1 MLTTKKS
8 DKHDHLDRTVHQS
21 VLLEETLGW
30 LAPHPGGRYI
40 DATLGGA
47 GHTERLLAQS
57 APDGLVLGI
66 DADQEAIDRARRRLP
81 EAIATGRLQLRHGNF
96 DHMEV
101 EARALDIAPVDGIL
115 LDLGL
120 SSDQLASSARGFSF
134 AVDAPLDMRFD
145 TTHGQPVSELVN
157 QLDEVELA
165 NLIYRYGEERHSR
178 TIGRRIVKARQR
190 GAITSTAQLAE
201 VVRSAVPKN
210 PGQASGIDPATR
222 TFQALRIAVNDE
234 LGSLER
240 VLPQAVGLLAGGG
253 RLAVISFHSLEDR
266 IVKQAFLR
274 EERGCI
280 CPPQLPVCVCGQVP
294 RLKILTRHP
303 VVAGE
308 GELAQNPRARS
319 AKLRVAERLPI

>member
-8 DKHDHLDRTVHQS
+8 DGHNHLERTVHQS

-47 GHTERLLAQS
+47 GHTEQLLARS

-66 DADQEAIDRARRRLP
+66 DADQEAIDRAKMRLP
-81 EAIATGRLQLRHGNF
+81 AAFASGRLQLRQGNF
-96 DHMEV
+96 DQMEA
-101 EARALDIAPVDGIL
+101 EARALGEAKVDGIL

-134 AVDAPLDMRFD
+134 AVDARLDMRFD
-145 TTHGQPVSELVN
+145 MTHGQPVSDLVN

-178 TIGRRIVKARQR
+178 AVARRIVKARQR
-190 GAITSTAQLAE
+190 AAITSTTELAG
-201 VVRSAVPKN
+201 VVRSAVPRH

-240 VLPQAVGLLAGGG
+240 VLPQAINLLAEGG

-266 IVKQAFLR
+266 IVKQVFLR

-280 CPPQLPVCVCGQVP
+280 CPPQLPVCVCGHVP

-308 GELAQNPRARS
+308 EELAQNPRARS
-319 AKLRVAERLPI
+319 AKLRVAERL